1 MYFIFDELI
10 KTKNIMETIETTDVE
25 YNSDSE
31 SFVDLSVKVS
41 YDLSS
46 LAHFIHEGQTGY
58 RLDEI
63 NDVAGSVSSIQL
75 TYSTLYICYLE
86 LIAEGKLKGNDIPKH
101 HNDLFMFIG
110 NQLTFLNN
118 LETALLDVR
127 ELQCEEEE
135 LKELASEAHA

>member
-1 MYFIFDELI
+1 
-10 KTKNIMETIETTDVE
+10 METIETTKVE
-25 YNSDSE
+25 YGSDSK
-31 SFVDLSVKVS
+31 SFENLSVKVS

-46 LAHFIHEGQTGY
+46 LAHFIHDEQTGY
-58 RLDEI
+58 RLDEL

-110 NQLTFLNN
+110 NQLTFLNK
-118 LETALLDVR
+118 LEQALLDVK
-127 ELQCEEEE
+127 EVQFEE
-135 LKELASEAHA
+135 LKQLADSEK

>member
-1 MYFIFDELI
+1 
-10 KTKNIMETIETTDVE
+10 METIETTKVE
-25 YNSDSE
+25 YGSDSK
-31 SFVDLSVKVS
+31 SFENLSVKVS

-46 LAHFIHEGQTGY
+46 LVHFIHDEQTGY
-58 RLDEI
+58 RLDEL

-110 NQLTFLNN
+110 NQLTFLNK
-118 LETALLDVR
+118 LEQALLDVK
-127 ELQCEEEE
+127 EVQFEE
-135 LKELASEAHA
+135 LKQLADSEK